1 MYLISIRNRA
11 ERIARMWLIGTSVM
25 LLKPQTPVFFLFF
38 FFLYVVYCS
47 LFCWH
52 NAKPAW
58 LWTFSENQTELR
70 ARCRYNEGWQGSDA
84 GPGGAILERC
94 RFLPL
99 QLLWGKQKQRRVQG
113 VPGSPGRPPSGC
125 GGVAEALPHALH

>member
-1 MYLISIRNRA
+1 MVDRHFSAASETTNPSL
-11 ERIARMWLIGTSVM
+11 
-25 LLKPQTPVFFLFF
+25 F

-70 ARCRYNEGWQGSDA
+70 ARCRYNEGWGGSGA
-84 GPGGAILERC
+84 GPGGAVLEHC
-94 RFLPL
+94 RFLPF
-99 QLLWGKQKQRRVQG
+99 QLLWGKQQQRRVQG
-113 VPGSPGRPPSGC
+113 GPGSPGRPRAGAV
-125 GGVAEALPHALH
+125 GVRGLASCVTLDSDRHLLRPLFHVN